1 MFRDQKKFCGIF
13 FQKKKFSLFFFWWLR
28 TLSVL
33 DQSKMHNFFYFLFY
47 TFLLHIFVRN
57 SWLTIFWLFLKNTLS
72 RLDKEV
78 VIRFFLCS
86 VSRRRRNTFFLLPH
100 FIYIWVGPSLKQTFF
115 CAALNF
121 FRCDHDKDDWDR
133 KQ

>member
-57 SWLTIFWLFLKNTLS
+57 SWLTIFWLFFEEHTFQ
-72 RLDKEV
+72 
-78 VIRFFLCS
+78 IRQRSCYS
-86 VSRRRRNTFFLLPH
+86 VFSLFCVASFFLLPH